1 MENSEPPRS
10 LYLHVP
16 FCRSKCFY
24 CDFFSVPSRGR
35 GSRSVLESRI
45 VAETLRQAER
55 FHNALGIR
63 RLETVYMGGGTPSCL
78 PRPEL
83 ARLLEALRG
92 FSPFEWTVEANP
104 ESIDEE
110 FIDLCLRYGVTRLS
124 VGFQSNRDSLLS
136 LLGRPGNREDN
147 LRALELLG
155 RKWRGEIGID
165 LLAGIPGQTAADLE
179 ADLSLLYEAGIGHIS
194 LYSLTVEPETELE
207 RMIRTGEVT
216 ANPEELSEEIWLF
229 GKNSLQ
235 KAGYGHYE
243 ISNFALPGRECRH
256 NLRYWRLEPY
266 IGVGPGA
273 VSTLTFSDAKAVGA
287 PLCESLREPMGE
299 AAAASV
305 IRLSN
310 PRDLGAF
317 LAGEEEGWNVE
328 AEPVG
333 DRDFLLETLMVGLR
347 TSAGIDRSSFARR
360 FGGDFQKFFP
370 DLWGS
375 WVEEGLAESSA
386 ESLRLTEKGRLFL
399 NRLLAGIQEK
409 MKSSDFPP
417 IRVHWPQEARPD
429 ERPLY

>member
-1 MENSEPPRS
+1 MGNSEPPRS

-24 CDFFSVPSRGR
+24 CDFFSVPRCGR
-35 GSRSVLESRI
+35 GSEGVLESRI
-45 VAETLRQAER
+45 VAETLRQAQR
-55 FHNALGIR
+55 FHDALGIR
-63 RLETVYMGGGTPSCL
+63 KFDTVYVGGGTPSCL

-83 ARLLEALRG
+83 ARLLEALGG

-110 FIDLCLRYGVTRLS
+110 FLELCLRYGVSRLS
-124 VGFQSNRDSLLS
+124 IGFQSNRDSLLS

-147 LRALELLG
+147 LRALEMLG
-155 RKWRGEIGID
+155 RKWRGEIGVD

-179 ADLSLLYEAGIGHIS
+179 SDLSMLYEAGIGHIS

-207 RMIRTGEVT
+207 RMIRSGEVT
-216 ANPEELSEEIWLF
+216 PNPEELSEELWLI

-273 VSTLTFSDAKAVGA
+273 VSTLTLSDAKAIGA
-287 PLCESLREPMGE
+287 PLGGPTGEPPGESVGE
-299 AAAASV
+299 AVAASV
-305 IRLSN
+305 VRLSN
-310 PRDLGAF
+310 PCDLGAF
-317 LAGEEEGWNVE
+317 LAGEAEDWNVGVE
-328 AEPVG
+328 TIG
-333 DRDFLLETLMVGLR
+333 DRDFMLETLMVGLR
-347 TSAGIDRSSFARR
+347 TSMGIDQSSFSRR
-360 FGGDFQKFFP
+360 FGGEFQEFYP
-370 DLWGS
+370 GLWES
-375 WVEEGLAESSA
+375 WMDQGLAESSA

-409 MKSSDFPP
+409 TKSSDFPP
-417 IRVHWPQEARPD
+417 LYVQWP
-429 ERPLY
+429 